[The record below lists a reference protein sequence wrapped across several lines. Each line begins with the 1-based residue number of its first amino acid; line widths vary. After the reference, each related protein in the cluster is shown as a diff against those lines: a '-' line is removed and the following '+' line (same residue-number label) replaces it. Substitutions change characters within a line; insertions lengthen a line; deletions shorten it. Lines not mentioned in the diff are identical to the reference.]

1 VAVMML
7 NGELVQEADAK
18 ISVFDHGLLYGV
30 GAFETLRIYDGHPF
44 LLPAHLLRLHQALE
58 RMKIQR
64 PHTEQEWL
72 TQIQVVCQENELQ
85 NGSVRLSVTA
95 GVECLGLSTRFYRNP
110 TTLIFARP
118 LSFDPVHLF
127 QVGKELQVVS
137 VLRQAPG
144 GVESFKTHN
153 YLNSILARQALENFP
168 AVEGLMLT
176 AEGFLAEGIM
186 SNLFF
191 IIKESIYTPDVGL
204 GILDGVTRKFVIKL
218 ARELGYPVEEGCYTL
233 AHLQRADEIFI
244 TSSLQEIV
252 PVVYG
257 NQSRRLRR
265 GKITQHLYE
274 AYQRCTGRD
283 GSG

>member
-7 NGELVQEADAK
+7 NGKLVQEADAK
-18 ISVFDHGLLYGV
+18 ISVLDHGFLYGV
-30 GAFETLRIYDGHPF
+30 GAFETIRIYEGHPF
-44 LLPAHLLRLHQALE
+44 LLSAHLLRLHQALE
-58 RMKIQR
+58 RMKMQR
-64 PHTEQEWL
+64 LYTEQEWL
-72 TQIQVVCQENELQ
+72 TQMQVVCQENGLQ
-85 NGSVRLSVTA
+85 NGAVRLSVTA
-95 GVECLGLSTRFYRNP
+95 GVERLGLSTRFYRNP

-137 VLRQAPG
+137 VLRQGPG

-153 YLNSILARQALENFP
+153 YLNSILARQELEHFP

-176 AEGFLAEGIM
+176 AEGFLAEGIV

-191 IIKESIYTPDVGL
+191 VIAGSLYTPAVGL

-218 ARELGYPVEEGCYTL
+218 AQELGYPVEEGCYTL
-233 AHLQRADEIFI
+233 AHLQRADEIFV
-244 TSSLQEIV
+244 TNSLQAIV

-257 NQSRRLRR
+257 NPSKRLRK

-274 AYQRCTGRD
+274 AYQRCTGRR
-283 GSG
+283 GEE